1 MTKSITKIFGVALA
15 TTLAAT
21 AVSPAAPAG
30 SPATNA
36 ASKLDSLLGDPVIA
50 KGKGLEIK
58 RSQLDAEMIAVQ
70 SMANAQGRTLT
81 GENLLLIQR
90 QKLNDLISFQLLLA
104 KATDADKA
112 KGKEQ
117 FAKALERL
125 KKDNKLTD
133 AEFDEKLGTQ
143 LRLQGLARADWD
155 KQRLEQGAVAAV
167 LERELK
173 LEVTDEAAKKFY
185 DENPTKFEQPEQVR
199 ASHILIGTKDPA
211 TGADLSD
218 EQKKAKRKQIDD
230 LRKRATQG
238 EDFAKLAK
246 EFTEDPGSKE
256 TGGEYTFG
264 RGRMVPEFEAAAFS
278 LSTNQISDVVT
289 TTYGYHII
297 KLSEKIPAKV
307 ISFAEVSDDLKEA
320 LKNQELQKALADG
333 EYLEKLRKDASVEIL
348 DEKLKKLD
356 EMLPKEDKAAAK
368 ADAKVEPKN

>member
-1 MTKSITKIFGVALA
+1 MTKSITKILGVALA

-21 AVSPAAPAG
+21 SVSQAATAG
-30 SPATNA
+30 SPSTNA

-50 KGKGLEIK
+50 KGKGVEIK

-70 SMANAQGRTLT
+70 SMANAQGRQLT
-81 GENLLLIQR
+81 PENLMMIQR
-90 QKLNDLISFQLLLA
+90 QKLNDLISFRLLLA

-117 FAKALERL
+117 FAKALERI
-125 KKDNKLTD
+125 KKDNKLTE

-143 LRLQGLARADWD
+143 LKLQGLTRADWD
-155 KQRLEQGAVAAV
+155 KQRLEQGSVAAV

-173 LEVTDEAAKKFY
+173 LAVSDEQAKKFY

-199 ASHILIGTKDPA
+199 ASHILIGTKDMA
-211 TGADLSD
+211 TGTDLSD

-246 EFTEDPGSKE
+246 EFSDDTGSKE
-256 TGGEYTFG
+256 SGGEYTFP
-264 RGRMVPEFEAAAFS
+264 RGRMEPPFEAAAFS
-278 LSTNQISDVVT
+278 LTTNQISDVVT

-307 ISFAEVSDDLKEA
+307 VSFAEVSDDLKEA

-333 EYLEKLRKDASVEIL
+333 EYLEKLRKDASIEIL

-356 EMLPKEDKAAAK
+356 ELLPKEEKPAAK
-368 ADAKVEPKN
+368 ADAKN